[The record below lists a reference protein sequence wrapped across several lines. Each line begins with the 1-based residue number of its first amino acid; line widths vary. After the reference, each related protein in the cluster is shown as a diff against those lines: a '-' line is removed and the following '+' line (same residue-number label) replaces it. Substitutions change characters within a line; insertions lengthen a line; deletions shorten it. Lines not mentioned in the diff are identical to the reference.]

1 MERVEA
7 TMSLL
12 SATVVLLSVLAIAR
26 SEIEAVMSES
36 LATNVHNPTIR
47 SHTMKIRRTKS

>member
-1 MERVEA
+1 MAKEEA
-7 TMSLL
+7 TMSLR
-12 SATVVLLSVLAIAR
+12 SATVVLLSVPAIAR